1 MGEKIRSTWTIAPRT
16 SVKRACWVLLVWVV
30 AIIPAEP
37 SALGALRHPSVEESV
52 TGTAGILGPAFSLGP
67 GAGLPAVLVQ
77 VSEEAMYGIPGLHT
91 SGATVGFGA
100 AGGFV
105 TAEAAQLSSSVG
117 SEKRLALTP
126 ALVTSA
132 WAVSAGIVYDGVTL
146 VGMESAKIL
155 SVNVRSLIWI
165 TKTLRLGGEIDRLRL
180 AGEELPGADV
190 KLVVL
195 SIPAQNI
202 SLHGTIELGRRT
214 GFAPGAAVT
223 VDELGPARLSFGYE
237 GGTEALKASVFL
249 EWRTL
254 GLAAGVYYHPVL
266 GEKREITLTWSG

>member
-1 MGEKIRSTWTIAPRT
+1 
-16 SVKRACWVLLVWVV
+16 
-30 AIIPAEP
+30 
-37 SALGALRHPSVEESV
+37 
-52 TGTAGILGPAFSLGP
+52 
-67 GAGLPAVLVQ
+67 
-77 VSEEAMYGIPGLHT
+77 MYGIPGLHT
-91 SGATVGFGA
+91 SGAKVGFCA
-100 AGGFV
+100 AGVFV
-105 TAEAAQLSSSVG
+105 TAEAAQLSSPVG

-126 ALVTSA
+126 ALVTTA
-132 WAVSAGIVYDGVTL
+132 WAVSAGIVFDGLTL
-146 VGMESAKIL
+146 DGMEDAKL
-155 SVNVRSLIWI
+155 FSVNVRSLAWI
-165 TKTLRLGGEIDRLRL
+165 TKTFRLGGEIDRLRL

-195 SIPAQNI
+195 SIPAQNV
-202 SLHGTIELGRRT
+202 SLYGTIELDRHT
-214 GFAPGAAVT
+214 GVTPGAAIA